1 MCESGGTPAPD
12 TPAFDSAN
20 PMGRAGPIAIAPAP
34 SSFYSPWPDRLRHS
48 AIILL
53 AAAMALSAVVG
64 FGELPLVRAAAV
76 FICIAAAAL
85 VPWRL
90 HNVVAS
96 REDVRGVN
104 PVETAAV
111 SAIVAGMPD
120 PAVLLARAGRVIHL
134 NAAAAQLAPAL
145 RKNELAQFALRSPE
159 IITALREAIATAE
172 TRRATYLDHVPVDR
186 WMELIITPVPVPTLF
201 GGTDKCMLMTFHDQT
216 PLRRV
221 EEMRADFVANASHEL
236 RTPLAALSG
245 FIDTLQGPAKD
256 DAKARERFLGIMH
269 TQATRMARLID
280 DLLSLSRV
288 ELSAHVRPDTLVDIV
303 PIIRQVVDGLEPL
316 ARERQVDVNV
326 DLPAAPVSIAGDREE
341 LLRLF
346 ENLVENAL
354 KYGASGGKVI
364 VSLTSATSGEGVPE
378 VRVMVRDFGP
388 GIAPEHLPRLTERFY
403 RVDVGDSRA
412 QGGTGLG
419 LSLVKHIVN
428 RHRGRLLIES
438 VPKNGAT
445 FTTCFPQAKAPS
457 FGVN

>member
-1 MCESGGTPAPD
+1 MAID
-12 TPAFDSAN
+12 DSHS
-20 PMGRAGPIAIAPAP
+20 

-53 AAAMALSAVVG
+53 AAGLALTVLVV
-64 FGELPLVRAAAV
+64 FGELSLLRAATV
-76 FICIAAAAL
+76 FACIAAAAL

-90 HNVVAS
+90 HDVAAS
-96 REDVRGVN
+96 RDDVRATN
-104 PVETAAV
+104 PVEAAAV
-111 SAIVAGMPD
+111 SAVVAGMPD
-120 PAVLLARAGRVIHL
+120 PAVLLDRAGRVLHL

-159 IITALREAIATAE
+159 IITALREAIATSE
-172 TRRATYLDHVPVDR
+172 PRRTTYLDAVPVDR

-201 GGTDKCMLMTFHDQT
+201 GGTDKCMLLTFHDQT

-245 FIDTLQGPAKD
+245 FIDTLQGPAKE
-256 DAKARERFLGIMH
+256 DARARERFLGIMH

-288 ELSAHVRPDTLVDIV
+288 ELSAHVRPDTLVDLV
-303 PIIRQVVDGLEPL
+303 PIIRQVADGLEPL
-316 ARERQVDVNV
+316 ARERQVVIET
-326 DLPAAPVSIAGDREE
+326 DLPETPVSIAGDREE

-346 ENLVENAL
+346 ENLIENAL
-354 KYGASGGKVI
+354 KYGASGGRVI
-364 VSLTSATSGEGVPE
+364 VSLTTVAPAKPGPTDATPE
-378 VRVMVRDFGP
+378 YRVMVRDFGP

-419 LSLVKHIVN
+419 LSLVKHILA

-445 FTTCFPQAKAPS
+445 FTACFPQVKPPTT
-457 FGVN
+457 V

>member
-1 MCESGGTPAPD
+1 M
-12 TPAFDSAN
+12 
-20 PMGRAGPIAIAPAP
+20 AIDAP
-34 SSFYSPWPDRLRHS
+34 SSTFFSPWPDRLRHS

-53 AAAMALSAVVG
+53 AAGLALAVLVA
-64 FGELPLVRAAAV
+64 FGELSLLRAAAV
-76 FICIAAAAL
+76 FACIAAAAL

-90 HNVVAS
+90 HNVRTS

-104 PVETAAV
+104 PVETAVV
-111 SAIVAGMPD
+111 SAVVAGMPD
-120 PAVLLARAGRVIHL
+120 PAVLLDRAGRVIHL

-159 IITALREAIATAE
+159 IITALREAIATTE
-172 TRRATYLDHVPVDR
+172 SRRATYLDHVPVDR
-186 WMELIITPVPVPTLF
+186 WMELIVTPVPVPTLF

-245 FIDTLQGPAKD
+245 FIDTLQGPARD

-316 ARERQVDVNV
+316 AGDRQVAIDVH
-326 DLPAAPVSIAGDREE
+326 LPDTPVVIAGDREE

-346 ENLVENAL
+346 ENLIENAL
-354 KYGASGGKVI
+354 KYGASGGKVV
-364 VSLTSATSGEGVPE
+364 VSLISAISGEGVPE

-438 VPKNGAT
+438 VPKHGAT
-445 FTTCFPQAKAPS
+445 FTACFPQARSSAA
-457 FGVN
+457 V

>member
-1 MCESGGTPAPD
+1 MALEA
-12 TPAFDSAN
+12 
-20 PMGRAGPIAIAPAP
+20 AP

-53 AAAMALSAVVG
+53 AAGMALAVLVTL
-64 FGELPLVRAAAV
+64 GELSLLRASAV

-90 HNVVAS
+90 NNAVAS

-104 PVETAAV
+104 PVEAAAV
-111 SAIVAGMPD
+111 SAVVAGMPD
-120 PAVLLARAGRVIHL
+120 PAVLLDRAGRVIHL

-159 IITALREAIATAE
+159 IITALREAIATSE
-172 TRRATYLDHVPVDR
+172 SRRATYLDHVPVDR
-186 WMELIITPVPVPTLF
+186 WMELIVTPVPVPTLF
-201 GGTDKCMLMTFHDQT
+201 GGADKCMLMTFHDQT

-245 FIDTLQGPAKD
+245 FIDTLQGPAKE

-269 TQATRMARLID
+269 AQATRMARLID

-316 ARERQVDVNV
+316 ARERQVEIEI
-326 DLPAAPVSIAGDREE
+326 DLPEVPVSIAGDREE

-364 VSLTSATSGEGVPE
+364 VSLTSATSGEGTPE
-378 VRVMVRDFGP
+378 IRVMVRDFGP

-445 FTTCFPQAKAPS
+445 FTACFPHAKTS
-457 FGVN
+457 VFG

>member
-1 MCESGGTPAPD
+1 MAIHDSTP
-12 TPAFDSAN
+12 
-20 PMGRAGPIAIAPAP
+20 P
-34 SSFYSPWPDRLRHS
+34 SFFSPWPDRLRHS

-53 AAAMALSAVVG
+53 AAGLALAMLVA
-64 FGELPLVRAAAV
+64 FGELSLVRAVAV
-76 FICIAAAAL
+76 FACIGAAAL

-90 HNVVAS
+90 HDVAAS

-104 PVETAAV
+104 PVEAAAV
-111 SAIVAGMPD
+111 SAVVAGMPD
-120 PAVLLARAGRVIHL
+120 PAVLLDRAGRVIHL

-159 IITALREAIATAE
+159 IIAALREAIATTE

-245 FIDTLQGPAKD
+245 FIDTLQGPARD
-256 DAKARERFLGIMH
+256 DPSARERFLAIMQV
-269 TQATRMARLID
+269 QANRMARLID
-280 DLLSLSRV
+280 DLLSLSRI
-288 ELSAHVRPDTLVDIV
+288 ELNAHLRPDKQVDLVAIL
-303 PIIRQVVDGLEPL
+303 RQVADTLQTL
-316 ARERQVDVNV
+316 ARDRDVEV
-326 DLPAAPVSIAGDREE
+326 KLAAPAGSLLVLGDRDE
-341 LLRLF
+341 LIRVF

-354 KYGASGGKVI
+354 KYAASGKRVDI
-364 VSLTSATSGEGVPE
+364 VLSIGEGADGKQE
-378 VRVMVRDFGP
+378 ARAAVRDHGP

-403 RVDVGDSRA
+403 RVDVADSRA

-419 LSLVKHIVN
+419 LALVKHILN
-428 RHRGRLLIES
+428 RHGGRLTIES
-438 VPKNGAT
+438 VSGQGAT
-445 FTTCFPQAKAPS
+445 FTAHLPLIV
-457 FGVN
+457 GVGRNQQVITRA

>member
-1 MCESGGTPAPD
+1 MATDA
-12 TPAFDSAN
+12 
-20 PMGRAGPIAIAPAP
+20 
-34 SSFYSPWPDRLRHS
+34 SSSMFPPWPDRLRHS

-53 AAAMALSAVVG
+53 AAGLALSALVL
-64 FGELPLVRAAAV
+64 FGKVSPA
-76 FICIAAAAL
+76 IAAMVFVCVAGAAL

-90 HNVVAS
+90 HNAVAS
-96 REDVRGVN
+96 RDEVLGID
-104 PVETAAV
+104 PVEAAAV

-120 PAVLLARAGRVIHL
+120 PAVLLDRAGRVIHL
-134 NAAAAQLAPAL
+134 NAAASQLAPAL
-145 RKNELAQFALRSPE
+145 RKNELAQFALRSPD

-172 TRRATYLDHVPVDR
+172 PRRTTYLDHVPVDR
-186 WMELIITPVPVPTLF
+186 WMELIITPVSVPTRF
-201 GGTDKCMLMTFHDQT
+201 GGSDYCMLMTFHDQT

-269 TQATRMARLID
+269 AQATRMARLID

-303 PIIRQVVDGLEPL
+303 PIIRQVADGLEPL
-316 ARERQVDVNV
+316 AAERQVRIEI
-326 DLPAAPVSIAGDREE
+326 DLPATPVVIAGDREE

-346 ENLVENAL
+346 ENLIENAL

-364 VSLTSATSGEGVPE
+364 VSLTSAASPDGATE

-419 LSLVKHIVN
+419 LSLVKHIVS

-438 VPKNGAT
+438 VPKNGAA
-445 FTTCFPQAKAPS
+445 FTACFPQIKAPA
-457 FGVN
+457 GG

>member
-1 MCESGGTPAPD
+1 MAID
-12 TPAFDSAN
+12 DS
-20 PMGRAGPIAIAPAP
+20 P
-34 SSFYSPWPDRLRHS
+34 SFFFSPWPDRLRHS
-48 AIILL
+48 AMVLL
-53 AAAMALSAVVG
+53 AAGLALAVVVIL
-64 FGELPLVRAAAV
+64 GELSILRAAAI
-76 FICIAAAAL
+76 FACIAAAAL

-90 HNVVAS
+90 HDASAS

-104 PVETAAV
+104 PVESAAV
-111 SAIVAGMPD
+111 SAIVGGMPD
-120 PAVLLARAGRVIHL
+120 PAVLLDRAGRVIHL

-159 IITALREAIATAE
+159 IISALREAIATTEA
-172 TRRATYLDHVPVDR
+172 RRATYLDHVPVDR
-186 WMELIITPVPVPTLF
+186 WMELIIIPVSVPTLF

-245 FIDTLQGPAKD
+245 FIDTLQGPARD

-269 TQATRMARLID
+269 IQATRMARLID

-316 ARERQVDVNV
+316 ARERQVAINI
-326 DLPAAPVSIAGDREE
+326 DLPDTPAWIAGDREE

-354 KYGASGGKVI
+354 KYGASGGKVV
-364 VSLTSATSGEGVPE
+364 VSLIAAASSEGQPE
-378 VRVMVRDFGP
+378 IRVLVRDFGP

-428 RHRGRLLIES
+428 RHRGRLVIES
-438 VPKNGAT
+438 VLKNGAT
-445 FTTCFPQAKAPS
+445 FTACFPQAKPPYS
-457 FGVN
+457 T

>member
-1 MCESGGTPAPD
+1 M
-12 TPAFDSAN
+12 
-20 PMGRAGPIAIAPAP
+20 AIDAP
-34 SSFYSPWPDRLRHS
+34 SSSPPVFSPWSDRLRHS

-53 AAAMALSAVVG
+53 AAALALSVVVALG
-64 FGELPLVRAAAV
+64 DLSPIQAGAIFL
-76 FICIAAAAL
+76 CIAAAAL

-90 HNVVAS
+90 HNAATS

-111 SAIVAGMPD
+111 SAVVSGMPD
-120 PAVLLARAGRVIHL
+120 PAVLLDRAGRVIHL

-145 RKNELAQFALRSPE
+145 RKNELVQFALRSPE
-159 IITALREAIATAE
+159 IITALREAIATSE
-172 TRRATYLDHVPVDR
+172 PRRAMYLDHVPVDR

-201 GGTDKCMLMTFHDQT
+201 GGSDKCMLMTFHDQT

-245 FIDTLQGPAKD
+245 FIDTLQGQAKD

-269 TQATRMARLID
+269 AQATRMARLID

-303 PIIRQVVDGLEPL
+303 PIIRQVADGLEPL
-316 ARERQVDVNV
+316 ASERQVVV
-326 DLPAAPVSIAGDREE
+326 DIELPEAPVQIAGDREE

-346 ENLVENAL
+346 ENLIENAL
-354 KYGASGGKVI
+354 KYGASGGRVI
-364 VSLTSATSGEGVPE
+364 VSLTSASSGEGAAE
-378 VRVMVRDFGP
+378 VRIMVRDFGP

-419 LSLVKHIVN
+419 LSLVKHILN

-438 VPKNGAT
+438 VPKHGAT
-445 FTTCFPQAKAPS
+445 FTACFPQVRTPTL
-457 FGVN
+457 V

>member
-1 MCESGGTPAPD
+1 MAIDETP
-12 TPAFDSAN
+12 
-20 PMGRAGPIAIAPAP
+20 
-34 SSFYSPWPDRLRHS
+34 SFFFSPWPDRLRHS
-48 AIILL
+48 AIVLL
-53 AAAMALSAVVG
+53 AAGMALTALVV
-64 FGELPLVRAAAV
+64 FGELSPVRAAAV
-76 FICIAAAAL
+76 FVCIAAAAL

-90 HNVVAS
+90 HDTAAS
-96 REDVRGVN
+96 RDDVRAIN
-104 PVETAAV
+104 PVEAEAV

-120 PAVLLARAGRVIHL
+120 PAVLLDRAGRVIHL
-134 NAAAAQLAPAL
+134 NAAASQLAPAL
-145 RKNELAQFALRSPE
+145 RKNELAQFALRSPD
-159 IITALREAIATAE
+159 IVTALRGAITTAE
-172 TRRATYLDHVPVDR
+172 PRRTTYLDHVPVDR
-186 WMELIITPVPVPTLF
+186 WMELIITPVSVPTAF
-201 GGTDKCMLMTFHDQT
+201 GGSDYCMLMTFHDQT

-269 TQATRMARLID
+269 AQATRMARLID

-303 PIIRQVVDGLEPL
+303 PIIRQVGDGLEPL
-316 ARERQVDVNV
+316 AGERQVQIEI
-326 DLPAAPVSIAGDREE
+326 DLPATPVVIAGDREE

-346 ENLVENAL
+346 ENLIENAL

-364 VSLTSATSGEGVPE
+364 VSLNSATSAEGTPE
-378 VRVMVRDFGP
+378 IRVLVRDFGP

-419 LSLVKHIVN
+419 LSLVKHILA

-445 FTTCFPQAKAPS
+445 FTTCFPQGKTSAPA
-457 FGVN
+457 

>member
-1 MCESGGTPAPD
+1 MAID
-12 TPAFDSAN
+12 DS
-20 PMGRAGPIAIAPAP
+20 P
-34 SSFYSPWPDRLRHS
+34 SSFFSPWPDRLRHA

-53 AAAMALSAVVG
+53 AAGLALAVVVI
-64 FGELPLVRAAAV
+64 FGELSPVRAAAI

-90 HNVVAS
+90 HDAATS

-104 PVETAAV
+104 PIETAAV

-120 PAVLLARAGRVIHL
+120 PAVLLDRAGRVVHL

-159 IITALREAIATAE
+159 IITALREAIATTEA
-172 TRRATYLDHVPVDR
+172 RRATYLDHVPVDR

-201 GGTDKCMLMTFHDQT
+201 GGTDKCMLMTFHDLT

-245 FIDTLQGPAKD
+245 FIDTLQGPARD
-256 DAKARERFLGIMH
+256 DPRARERFLGIMH
-269 TQATRMARLID
+269 IQATRMARLID

-303 PIIRQVVDGLEPL
+303 PIIRTVADGLESL
-316 ARERQVDVNV
+316 ARERQVVIDV
-326 DLPAAPVSIAGDREE
+326 DLPEAPVWIAGDREE
-341 LLRLF
+341 LLRVF
-346 ENLVENAL
+346 ENLIENAL
-354 KYGASGGKVI
+354 KYGSSGGRVI
-364 VSLTSATSGEGVPE
+364 VSLTMAVSGEGVPE
-378 VRVMVRDFGP
+378 VRVTVRDFGP

-403 RVDVGDSRA
+403 RVDVGDSRS

-419 LSLVKHIVN
+419 LSLVKHIIN

-438 VPKNGAT
+438 ALKNGAT
-445 FTTCFPQAKAPS
+445 FTACFPHARTS
-457 FGVN
+457 VSI

>member
-1 MCESGGTPAPD
+1 MPSRPAKPPMSESVGTQASD
-12 TPAFDSAN
+12 TADPN
-20 PMGRAGPIAIAPAP
+20 GKRAGPMAIDAP
-34 SSFYSPWPDRLRHS
+34 STFFSPWPDRLRHS

-53 AAAMALSAVVG
+53 AAGLALAVLVV
-64 FGELPLVRAAAV
+64 FGELSPVPAAAV

-90 HNVVAS
+90 HNAVAS

-111 SAIVAGMPD
+111 SAVVAGMPD
-120 PAVLLARAGRVIHL
+120 PAVLLDRAGRVIHL
-134 NAAAAQLAPAL
+134 NAAAAQMAPAL

-159 IITALREAIATAE
+159 IITALREAIATTE
-172 TRRATYLDHVPVDR
+172 TRRATYLDHVPIDR

-280 DLLSLSRV
+280 DLL
-288 ELSAHVRPDTLVDIV
+288 
-303 PIIRQVVDGLEPL
+303 
-316 ARERQVDVNV
+316 
-326 DLPAAPVSIAGDREE
+326 
-341 LLRLF
+341 
-346 ENLVENAL
+346 
-354 KYGASGGKVI
+354 
-364 VSLTSATSGEGVPE
+364 
-378 VRVMVRDFGP
+378 
-388 GIAPEHLPRLTERFY
+388 
-403 RVDVGDSRA
+403 
-412 QGGTGLG
+412 
-419 LSLVKHIVN
+419 
-428 RHRGRLLIES
+428 
-438 VPKNGAT
+438 
-445 FTTCFPQAKAPS
+445 
-457 FGVN
+457 

>member
-1 MCESGGTPAPD
+1 MALE
-12 TPAFDSAN
+12 
-20 PMGRAGPIAIAPAP
+20 AP
-34 SSFYSPWPDRLRHS
+34 SQSSSLLSPWPERLRHS
-48 AIILL
+48 AVVLL
-53 AAAMALSAVVG
+53 VAAAGLSVLVM
-64 FGELPLVRAAAV
+64 FDELSPLRATAV
-76 FICIAAAAL
+76 FVCITAAAL

-90 HNVVAS
+90 HPAVAS

-111 SAIVAGMPD
+111 SALVAGMPD
-120 PAVLLARAGRVIHL
+120 PAVLLDRAGRVIHL
-134 NAAAAQLAPAL
+134 NVAAAQLAPAL

-159 IITALREAIATAE
+159 IIAALREAIATTE
-172 TRRATYLDHVPVDR
+172 PRRAVYLDHAPVDR
-186 WMELIITPVPVPTLF
+186 WMELIITPVPVPTAF
-201 GGTDKCMLMTFHDQT
+201 GGVDKCMLMTFHDQT

-256 DAKARERFLGIMH
+256 DAKARERFLSIMH
-269 TQATRMARLID
+269 AQATRMARLID

-288 ELSAHVRPDTLVDIV
+288 ELSAHVRPDTTVDIV
-303 PIIRQVVDGLEPL
+303 PIIRQVADGLEPL
-316 ARERQVDVNV
+316 ARERQVVV
-326 DLPAAPVSIAGDREE
+326 EIALPETQVLIAGDREE

-346 ENLVENAL
+346 ENLIENAL

-364 VSLTSATSGEGVPE
+364 VSLTSAVSTEAASE

-403 RVDVGDSRA
+403 RVDVGDSRS

-419 LSLVKHIVN
+419 LSLVKHILN

-438 VPKNGAT
+438 VPRHGAT
-445 FTTCFPQAKAPS
+445 FIACFPPPKPLVSVQSSNISAT
-457 FGVN
+457 

>member
-1 MCESGGTPAPD
+1 MAMDDSPASL
-12 TPAFDSAN
+12 F
-20 PMGRAGPIAIAPAP
+20 
-34 SSFYSPWPDRLRHS
+34 SPWPDRLRHS

-53 AAAMALSAVVG
+53 AAGLALTVLVVFGGLSPIRAV
-64 FGELPLVRAAAV
+64 AV
-76 FICIAAAAL
+76 FVCIAAAAL

-90 HNVVAS
+90 HDAVAS
-96 REDVRGVN
+96 REDIHGVN

-120 PAVLLARAGRVIHL
+120 PAVLLDRAGRVIHL

-159 IITALREAIATAE
+159 IITALREAIATTE

-186 WMELIITPVPVPTLF
+186 WMELIVTPVPVPTLF

-269 TQATRMARLID
+269 IQATRMARLID

-303 PIIRQVVDGLEPL
+303 PIIRQVADGLESL
-316 ARERQVDVNV
+316 ARERQVVIDM
-326 DLPAAPVSIAGDREE
+326 DLPDTPVAIAGDSEE
-341 LLRLF
+341 LLRAF
-346 ENLVENAL
+346 ENLIENAL
-354 KYGASGGKVI
+354 KYGASGGRVI
-364 VSLTSATSGEGVPE
+364 VSLTSAASAEGTPE

-412 QGGTGLG
+412 QGGNGLG

-445 FTTCFPQAKAPS
+445 FTACFPQVRTSAS
-457 FGVN
+457 T

>member
-1 MCESGGTPAPD
+1 M
-12 TPAFDSAN
+12 
-20 PMGRAGPIAIAPAP
+20 AIEASP
-34 SSFYSPWPDRLRHS
+34 STMFSPWPDRLRHS

-53 AAAMALSAVVG
+53 AAGLALAALVL
-64 FGELPLVRAAAV
+64 FDELSPLRAGIV
-76 FICIAAAAL
+76 FACIAGAAL

-90 HNVVAS
+90 HDVVTA
-96 REDVRGVN
+96 RDEALAAN
-104 PVETAAV
+104 PVEAPAV
-111 SAIVAGMPD
+111 RAIIAGIPD
-120 PAVLLARAGRVIHL
+120 PAVLLDRAGRVIHL
-134 NAAAAQLAPAL
+134 NVAAAQLAPAL

-159 IITALREAIATAE
+159 IITALRESIATTE
-172 TRRATYLDHVPVDR
+172 PRRATYLDHVPVDR
-186 WMELIITPVPVPTLF
+186 WMELMITPVPVPTAF
-201 GGTDKCMLMTFHDQT
+201 GGTDTCMLMTFHDQT

-269 TQATRMARLID
+269 AQATRMARLID

-288 ELSAHVRPDTLVDIV
+288 ELSAHVRPDTLVDIL
-303 PIIRQVVDGLEPL
+303 PIIRQVGDGLEPL
-316 ARERQVDVNV
+316 ANERNV
-326 DLPAAPVSIAGDREE
+326 RIEMALPETPVSIAGDREE

-346 ENLVENAL
+346 ENLIENAL
-354 KYGASGGKVI
+354 KYGASGGKVD
-364 VSLTSATSGEGVPE
+364 VSLTTESTAEGVPE
-378 VRVMVRDFGP
+378 IRVAVRDYGP

-419 LSLVKHIVN
+419 LSLVKHILN

-445 FTTCFPQAKAPS
+445 FTAAFPQVKTPPVPPASAAS
-457 FGVN
+457 

>member
-1 MCESGGTPAPD
+1 M
-12 TPAFDSAN
+12 
-20 PMGRAGPIAIAPAP
+20 
-34 SSFYSPWPDRLRHS
+34 RHS

-53 AAAMALSAVVG
+53 AAGLSLAVLVL
-64 FGELPLVRAAAV
+64 FGELSPIRAAAV

-90 HNVVAS
+90 HDVVAS

-104 PVETAAV
+104 PVESAAV

-120 PAVLLARAGRVIHL
+120 PAVLLDRAGRVIHL

-159 IITALREAIATAE
+159 IITALREAIATTE

-256 DAKARERFLGIMH
+256 DARARERFLGIMH
-269 TQATRMARLID
+269 AQATRMARLID

-288 ELSAHVRPDTLVDIV
+288 ELSAHVRPDTLIDIV
-303 PIIRQVVDGLEPL
+303 PIIRQVADELEPL
-316 ARERQVDVNV
+316 ARERQVTIDI
-326 DLPAAPVSIAGDREE
+326 DLPDTQVPIAGDREE

-346 ENLVENAL
+346 ENLIENAL
-354 KYGASGGKVI
+354 KYGASGGKVV
-364 VSLTSATSGEGVPE
+364 VSLISAISGEGVPE

-438 VPKNGAT
+438 VPKRAPLLLPV
-445 FTTCFPQAKAPS
+445 FPRRGPRARSKIK
-457 FGVN
+457 

>member
-1 MCESGGTPAPD
+1 
-12 TPAFDSAN
+12 
-20 PMGRAGPIAIAPAP
+20 
-34 SSFYSPWPDRLRHS
+34 
-48 AIILL
+48 
-53 AAAMALSAVVG
+53 
-64 FGELPLVRAAAV
+64 
-76 FICIAAAAL
+76 
-85 VPWRL
+85 
-90 HNVVAS
+90 
-96 REDVRGVN
+96 
-104 PVETAAV
+104 
-111 SAIVAGMPD
+111 MPD
-120 PAVLLARAGRVIHL
+120 PAVLLDRAGRVIHL

-145 RKNELAQFALRSPE
+145 RRNELAQFALRSPE
-159 IITALREAIATAE
+159 IISALREAIATTEA
-172 TRRATYLDHVPVDR
+172 RRATYLDHVPVDR
-186 WMELIITPVPVPTLF
+186 WMELIITPIPVPTLF

-256 DAKARERFLGIMH
+256 DPRARERFLGIMH
-269 TQATRMARLID
+269 IQATRMARLID

-316 ARERQVDVNV
+316 ARERQVIIDV
-326 DLPAAPVSIAGDREE
+326 DLPDEVVWIAGDREE

-354 KYGASGGKVI
+354 KYGASGGRVI
-364 VSLTSATSGEGVPE
+364 VSLLTAISTEGGPE

-419 LSLVKHIVN
+419 LALVKHIAN
-428 RHRGRLLIES
+428 RHGGRITIES
-438 VPKNGAT
+438 VLGQGAT
-445 FTTCFPQAKAPS
+445 FTVHLPALRS
-457 FGVN
+457 WR

>member
-1 MCESGGTPAPD
+1 MALEAP
-12 TPAFDSAN
+12 S
-20 PMGRAGPIAIAPAP
+20 

-53 AAAMALSAVVG
+53 AAGLALTVLVAL
-64 FGELPLVRAAAV
+64 GELSPVRATAV
-76 FICIAAAAL
+76 FACIAAAAL

-90 HNVVAS
+90 HNAATS

-111 SAIVAGMPD
+111 SAVVAGMPD
-120 PAVLLARAGRVIHL
+120 PAVLLDRAGRVIHL

-159 IITALREAIATAE
+159 IITALREAIATSE

-186 WMELIITPVPVPTLF
+186 WMELIVTPVPVPTLF

-256 DAKARERFLGIMH
+256 DARARERFLGIMH

-303 PIIRQVVDGLEPL
+303 PIIRQVADGLEAL
-316 ARERQVDVNV
+316 ARERQVVIDI
-326 DLPAAPVSIAGDREE
+326 DLPEAPVAIAGDREE

-346 ENLVENAL
+346 ENLIENAL

-364 VSLTSATSGEGVPE
+364 VSLTSAISGEGVPE
-378 VRVMVRDFGP
+378 IRVVVRDFGP

-438 VPKNGAT
+438 VLKNGAT
-445 FTTCFPQAKAPS
+445 FTACFPQAKAPS
-457 FGVN
+457 GT

>member
-1 MCESGGTPAPD
+1 MAID
-12 TPAFDSAN
+12 DS
-20 PMGRAGPIAIAPAP
+20 
-34 SSFYSPWPDRLRHS
+34 SSSSIFTPWPDRLRHA

-53 AAAMALSAVVG
+53 AAGLALGTLVV
-64 FGELPLVRAAAV
+64 LADLSLARAAAV
-76 FICIAAAAL
+76 FVCIAAAAL

-90 HNVVAS
+90 HDVGSS
-96 REDVRGVN
+96 REDVRAVS
-104 PVETAAV
+104 PVESVAV
-111 SAIVAGMPD
+111 SAVVAGMPD
-120 PAVLLARAGRVIHL
+120 PAILLDRAGRVLHL
-134 NAAAAQLAPAL
+134 NAAASRLAPAL

-159 IITALREAIATAE
+159 IITALREAIATSE
-172 TRRATYLDHVPVDR
+172 PRRATYFDHVPVDR
-186 WMELIITPVPVPTLF
+186 WMELIVTPVPVPTLF
-201 GGTDKCMLMTFHDQT
+201 GSTEKCMLMTFHDQT

-256 DAKARERFLGIMH
+256 DTKARERFLGIMH
-269 TQATRMARLID
+269 AQATRMARLID

-288 ELSAHVRPDTLVDIV
+288 ELSAHVRPDASVDIV
-303 PIIRQVVDGLEPL
+303 PIIRQVADGLEPL
-316 ARERQVDVNV
+316 AGERQVAIEIE
-326 DLPAAPVSIAGDREE
+326 LPDTPVTIAGDREE

-346 ENLVENAL
+346 ENLIENAL
-354 KYGASGGKVI
+354 KYGASGGRVI
-364 VSLTSATSGEGVPE
+364 VSLAEVNSGEGAPE

-419 LSLVKHIVN
+419 LSLVKHILN

-445 FTTCFPQAKAPS
+445 FTACFPQIQAPAS
-457 FGVN
+457 I

>member
-1 MCESGGTPAPD
+1 MALES
-12 TPAFDSAN
+12 S
-20 PMGRAGPIAIAPAP
+20 
-34 SSFYSPWPDRLRHS
+34 SSFFSPWPDRLRHS

-53 AAAMALSAVVG
+53 AVALALAIVVTLG
-64 FGELPLVRAAAV
+64 DLPPVGALAI
-76 FICIAAAAL
+76 FFCTAAAAL

-90 HNVVAS
+90 HDAAAAQ
-96 REDVRGVN
+96 EDVRN
-104 PVETAAV
+104 TTAVQSEAV
-111 SAIVAGMPD
+111 SAVVAGMPD
-120 PAVLLARAGRVIHL
+120 PAVLLDRAGRVLHL

-159 IITALREAIATAE
+159 IITALREAIATTE
-172 TRRATYLDHVPVDR
+172 PRRATYLDQVPVDR
-186 WMELIITPVPVPTLF
+186 WMELIVTPVPVPTLF
-201 GGTDKCMLMTFHDQT
+201 GGTENCMLMTFHDQT

-269 TQATRMARLID
+269 GQATRMARLID

-303 PIIRQVVDGLEPL
+303 PIIRQVADGLEPL
-316 ARERQVDVNV
+316 AGERQVQIEI
-326 DLPAAPVSIAGDREE
+326 DLPETPVAIAGDREE

-346 ENLVENAL
+346 ENLIENAL
-354 KYGASGGKVI
+354 KYGASGGKVM
-364 VSLTSATSGEGVPE
+364 VSLTSGASPDGAAE
-378 VRVMVRDFGP
+378 VRVVVRDFGP

-412 QGGTGLG
+412 QGGTRLG
-419 LSLVKHIVN
+419 LSLVKHILN

-445 FTTCFPQAKAPS
+445 FTAAFPQAKSPS
-457 FGVN
+457 QA